1 MRLLKW
7 NSDREL
13 RMSPICAPEWT
24 IPTGSLKGN
33 WRRQSLVS
41 QGCKRTWRFT
51 PVKEMNNE
59 SHFIANPRLTLEE
72 KNCNIYLLFIA
83 FLLYLWRWTFWGQE
97 TNILTTEKAKYW
109 HYTNKCVF
117 INLQHFCCYWG
128 VIRIRLGT
136 GLVKAGVTRL
146 GL

>member
-1 MRLLKW
+1 M
-7 NSDREL
+7 NSGWALYALPSELFLQADWRETEEDTL
-13 RMSPICAPEWT
+13 PR
-24 IPTGSLKGN
+24 
-33 WRRQSLVS
+33 SLVS

-59 SHFIANPRLTLEE
+59 SYFIANPRFTLEE

-83 FLLYLWRWTFWGQE
+83 LLLYLWRWTFWGQE
-97 TNILTTEKAKYW
+97 TNILKMEKAKYW
-109 HYTNKCVF
+109 YYTNKCVF
-117 INLQHFCCYWG
+117 ISLQNVGCYWG

-146 GL
+146 GPGGL